1 MSENQFFNIISR
13 FFFFMSILILN
24 DFVTN
29 KLKDGWKCRV
39 I

>member
-13 FFFFMSILILN
+13 FCFMSVLILN
-24 DFVTN
+24 DFVTK